1 MKKLQ
6 QIKVQT
12 DLQNSK
18 ADRKI
23 YVGNLPPDI
32 TTQQVKTF
40 FFHSQLVDYLNQA
53 LKQMNVNTEVIF
65 NFIKLFNDKNR
76 RYIY

>member
-23 YVGNLPPDI
+23 YVGNLPHDI
-32 TTQQVKTF
+32 TTQQVKPF
-40 FFHSQLVDYLNQA
+40 FFIISSL
-53 LKQMNVNTEVIF
+53 I
-65 NFIKLFNDKNR
+65 I
-76 RYIY
+76 